1 MAAVAG
7 VDGALKADVVS
18 WVDGASPADVA
29 LLAARPGASTAVVR
43 FMAVAAST
51 VTAAAGSTVVVV
63 DTLAADTAAVADTGK
78 LGLIRSPLI
87 W

>member
-51 VTAAAGSTVVVV
+51 VTAAEGSTVVV